1 MNKIFNINLGGYP
14 FTIDDNAFIA
24 LDRYLSTIKGHFATS
39 EGCDDI
45 IADIEARIAELF
57 NQELKGQPI
66 VGMREVDKVIA
77 IMGKPEEF
85 GAASDSF
92 DADDLHNQ
100 KKSSSN
106 ASWND
111 AIKTGKRFFRDTDEK
126 VIGGVCSGMAAYFGI
141 HDPVWVRIAF
151 VAGIFGGGIAIPLYL
166 ILWAAIP
173 EAKTA
178 GDKLSM
184 KGEKINVSNIA
195 KKVEEELNN
204 LSETITEFTREFNSK
219 KKG

>member
-14 FTIDDNAFIA
+14 FTIDDNAFIK
-24 LDRYLSTIKGHFATS
+24 LDKYLSTIKKHFSTS
-39 EGCDDI
+39 DGCDDI
-45 IADIEARIAELF
+45 ISDIEARIAELF
-57 NQELKGQPI
+57 NEELKGQPI
-66 VGMREVDKVIA
+66 VGLREIDKVIS

-85 GAASDSF
+85 GASADAF
-92 DADDLHNQ
+92 DADDSAKQ
-100 KKSSSN
+100 KKSSKKK
-106 ASWND
+106 SWD
-111 AIKTGKRFFRDTDEK
+111 DTIKTGRRFFRDSDEK
-126 VIGGVCSGMAAYFGI
+126 VIGGVCSGVASYFGI

-151 VAGIFGGGIAIPLYL
+151 VLGVFGGGIAVPLYL

-204 LSETITEFTREFNSK
+204 LSDTITEFTREFNSK
-219 KKG
+219 KKE

>member
-14 FTIDDNAFIA
+14 FTIDDDAFFT
-24 LDRYLSTIKGHFATS
+24 LDKYLTTIKNHFAQS

-57 NQELKGQPI
+57 NEELKGQPI
-66 VGMREVDKVIA
+66 VGMREVERVIA
-77 IMGKPEEF
+77 IMGRPEEF
-85 GAASDSF
+85 GASSEDIFEDEEPATSTTGSK
-92 DADDLHNQ
+92 Q
-100 KKSSSN
+100 KSTY
-106 ASWND
+106 
-111 AIKTGKRFFRDTDEK
+111 KTGKRLFRNTDEK
-126 VIGGVCSGMAAYFGI
+126 VVGGVSSGLAAYFGI
-141 HDPVWVRIAF
+141 PDPVWVRIAF
-151 VAGIFGGGIAIPLYL
+151 VLGLIGGGVSLPLYL

-204 LSETITEFTREFNSK
+204 LSETINEFTREFNSK
-219 KKG
+219 KKR